1 MAVPHV
7 TDIRLKLTDTKYSR
21 CLLYILVQCKHWELA
36 TLLKVFIVKY
46 FLIDQLRE
54 IGYNS

>member
-46 FLIDQLRE
+46 FLTDQLRE
-54 IGYNS
+54 IG

>member
-1 MAVPHV
+1 MY
-7 TDIRLKLTDTKYSR
+7 TDIRLKLTDTKYKSR
-21 CLLYILVQCKHWELA
+21 CLLYILVQSKHWELA